1 MMSDI
6 FPLLL
11 ILPLL
16 GCLFVLF
23 AKKNDNNSFHVTLFT
38 LLANLAVIVRM
49 LMQINSP
56 DNDLQAFHLSYSW
69 LESKGMAFTMEANL
83 FSLLVLLGV
92 YVAFIIGVIG
102 LTPTQRKNK
111 SQMLLG
117 LYFVWNITGLLCSN
131 DMTSF
136 YIFFAG
142 MIIPLFLLVGLYGNI
157 KKNSTLYLFFVFN
170 FAGVLCL
177 LTAMLF
183 VYKYHQSNTELQN
196 IALIKMPA
204 SAAVMV
210 WGCVCGAFI
219 SRVPIWPFHYW
230 ISSVNSGLRSSLV
243 YVMTSMLPLT
253 GLYGFL
259 RFWQVTIPKGILPF
273 VPVVEIFGIMT
284 MLFIALI
291 GLAHKDFLQKLF
303 SYTTVY
309 YLLFLLTTIMLPEE
323 YVMNIAY
330 SLVTFLIVNASL
342 TVLDLWAQKAC
353 EESGCDYR
361 GILAYMPRL
370 SAVFSFFVSVAVGL
384 PLSAMFWNNF
394 VLISA
399 FFRISFTLGILM
411 MTAITAISMAL
422 LYELYILRNLVGKK
436 NVNVE
441 VEDISDKQILFFMAI
456 TVFLFVSF
464 FNPLWFAF

>member
-1 MMSDI
+1 MTGI

-11 ILPLL
+11 VLPLL
-16 GCLFVLF
+16 GCLFILF
-23 AKKNDNNSFHVTLFT
+23 AKKNDNNSFHVMLFT
-38 LLANLAVIVRM
+38 LLTNMAIIVRM
-49 LMQINSP
+49 LTQINR
-56 DNDLQAFHLSYSW
+56 DNNDLQVFHFAYSW
-69 LESKGMAFTMEANL
+69 LESKGLELVMEANL
-83 FSLLVLLGV
+83 FSLLVLLGI
-92 YVAFIIGVIG
+92 YVAFIIGAVG
-102 LTPTQRKNK
+102 LTPPQRKNK

-131 DMTSF
+131 DMVSF

-142 MIIPLFLLVGLYGNI
+142 MIIPLFLLVGLFGNI
-157 KKNSTLYLFFVFN
+157 KKNSTFYIFFAFN
-170 FAGVLCL
+170 FTGVLCL

-183 VYKYHQSNTELQN
+183 VYKYHQGNTELQD

-204 SAAVMV
+204 RAALVV
-210 WGCVCGAFI
+210 WGSVCAAFI
-219 SRVPIWPFHYW
+219 SRIPIWPFHYW

-243 YVMTSMLPLT
+243 SVMIGMFPLT
-253 GLYGFL
+253 GLYGFM

-303 SYTTVY
+303 SYTTIY
-309 YLLFLLTTIMLPEE
+309 YLLFLLTAIMLPEA
-323 YVMNIAY
+323 YIMNIAY
-330 SLVTFLIVNASL
+330 SMVTFLIVTACL
-342 TVLDLWAQKAC
+342 TVLGLWAENAC

-361 GILAYMPRL
+361 GILAYMPKL
-370 SAVFSFFVSVAVGL
+370 SSIFAFFVLVAVGL

-399 FFRISFTLGILM
+399 FFRTNFTLGILM
-411 MTAITAISMAL
+411 MTAITMICMAL
-422 LYELYILRNLVGKK
+422 LYELFIMRDLTKK
-436 NVNVE
+436 KISTVE
-441 VEDISDKQILFFMAI
+441 VEDISDKKVMFFMAVI
-456 TVFLFVSF
+456 VFLFVSF

>member
-1 MMSDI
+1 MTDI

-23 AKKNDNNSFHVTLFT
+23 AKKNDNNSFHVTVFT
-38 LLANLAVIVRM
+38 LLANVAVIIRM
-49 LMQINSP
+49 LTQINR
-56 DNDLQAFHLSYSW
+56 DNNDLQAFYLNYSW
-69 LESKGMAFTMEANL
+69 LESKGMELVMEANL
-83 FSLLVLLGV
+83 FSLLVLLGI

-102 LTPTQRKNK
+102 LTPFQRKNK

-131 DMTSF
+131 DMISF
-136 YIFFAG
+136 YMFFTG

-183 VYKYHQSNTELQN
+183 VYKYQQGNTELQN

-204 SAAVMV
+204 RAAIVV
-210 WGCVCGAFI
+210 WGSVCAAFI
-219 SRVPIWPFHYW
+219 SRIPIWPFHYW
-230 ISSVNSGLRSSLV
+230 IASVNSGVRSSLV

-303 SYTTVY
+303 SYNTIY
-309 YLLFLLTTIMLPEE
+309 YLLFLLTAIMLPEV
-323 YVMNIAY
+323 YIMNIAY

-342 TVLDLWAQKAC
+342 TVLDLWAENAC
-353 EESGCDYR
+353 AESGCDYR
-361 GILAYMPRL
+361 GILAYMPKL
-370 SAVFSFFVSVAVGL
+370 SSIFAFFVLVAVGL

-399 FFRISFTLGILM
+399 FFRTSFVMGILM
-411 MTAITAISMAL
+411 MTAITAICMSL
-422 LYELYILRNLVGKK
+422 LYEFFIMRSLTNKK
-436 NVNVE
+436 VLQNTAT
-441 VEDISDKQILFFMAI
+441 DISDRQVMFFAAVI
-456 TVFLFVSF
+456 VFLFVSF

>member
-1 MMSDI
+1 MTDI
-6 FPLLL
+6 FPLLFV
-11 ILPLL
+11 LPLF

-23 AKKNDNNSFHVTLFT
+23 AKKNDSNSFHVTLFT
-38 LLANLAVIVRM
+38 LLSNLAVIVR
-49 LMQINSP
+49 LLTQINR
-56 DNDLQAFHLSYSW
+56 DNNDLQIFHFAYSW
-69 LESKGMAFTMEANL
+69 LESKGIELVMEANL

-92 YVAFIIGVIG
+92 YVAFIIGITG
-102 LTPTQRKNK
+102 LTEQQRKNK

-131 DMTSF
+131 DMISF

-170 FAGVLCL
+170 FSGVLCL

-183 VYKYHQSNTELQN
+183 VYKYQHGNTELQN

-204 SAAVMV
+204 SAAVVV
-210 WGCVCGAFI
+210 WGCVCAAFI
-219 SRVPIWPFHYW
+219 SRIPIWPFHYW

-243 YVMTSMLPLT
+243 CVMTNMLPLT

-273 VPVVEIFGIMT
+273 VPVVEVFGIMT

-303 SYTTVY
+303 AYTTVY
-309 YLLFLLTTIMLPEE
+309 YLLFLLATIMLPEV
-323 YVMNIAY
+323 YIMNIAY

-342 TVLDLWAQKAC
+342 TVLGLKAETAC
-353 EESGCDYR
+353 EDSDCDYR
-361 GILAYMPRL
+361 GILVYMPKL
-370 SAVFSFFVSVAVGL
+370 SKLFSFFVLVAVGL

-399 FFRISFTLGILM
+399 FFRLSFILGTLM
-411 MTAITAISMAL
+411 MTAITMICMAL
-422 LYELYILRNLVGKK
+422 LYELFIMRNLTEKRIVGGQI
-436 NVNVE
+436 
-441 VEDISDKQILFFMAI
+441 EDISDKQIVFFAAVV
-456 TVFLFVSF
+456 VFLFVSF

>member
-1 MMSDI
+1 MTDI

-23 AKKNDNNSFHVTLFT
+23 AKKNDNNSFHVTLFA
-38 LLANLAVIVRM
+38 LLSNLAVIVRM
-49 LMQINSP
+49 LTQINRN
-56 DNDLQAFHLSYSW
+56 DNDLQVFHFAYSW
-69 LESKGMAFTMEANL
+69 LESKSMELVFEANL
-83 FSLLVLLGV
+83 FSLLVLMGV
-92 YVAFIIGVIG
+92 YIAFIIGIMG
-102 LTPTQRKNK
+102 LTEQQRKNK
-111 SQMLLG
+111 AQMLMG
-117 LYFVWNITGLLCSN
+117 LYFVWNVTGLLCAN

-183 VYKYHQSNTELQN
+183 IYKYHNGNTELQN

-204 SAAVMV
+204 GAAVVV
-210 WGCVCGAFI
+210 WGCVCAAFI
-219 SRVPIWPFHYW
+219 SRIPIWPFHYW

-243 YVMTSMLPLT
+243 CVMTHMLPLT

-273 VPVVEIFGIMT
+273 VPVVVVFGIMT

-303 SYTTVY
+303 AYTTVY
-309 YLLFLLTTIMLPEE
+309 YLLFLLATIMLPEV
-323 YVMNIAY
+323 YIMNIAY
-330 SLVTFLIVNASL
+330 SLVTFLIVIASL
-342 TVLDLWAQKAC
+342 TVLGLKAETAC
-353 EESGCDYR
+353 EDSDCDYR
-361 GILAYMPRL
+361 GILAYMPKL
-370 SAVFSFFVSVAVGL
+370 SNLFSFFVLVAVGL

-399 FFRISFTLGILM
+399 FFRIGFLLGTLM
-411 MTAITAISMAL
+411 MTAITMICMAL
-422 LYELYILRNLVGKK
+422 LFELFIMRNLTEKRVAG
-436 NVNVE
+436 VQI
-441 VEDISDKQILFFMAI
+441 EDISDKQIMFFMAVVI
-456 TVFLFVSF
+456 FLFVSF

>member
-1 MMSDI
+1 MTGI

-11 ILPLL
+11 VLPLL

-23 AKKNDNNSFHVTLFT
+23 SKKNDNNSFHVMLFT
-38 LLANLAVIVRM
+38 LLANMAIIVRM
-49 LMQINSP
+49 LTRINR
-56 DNDLQAFHLSYSW
+56 DNNDLQVFHFAYSW
-69 LESKGMAFTMEANL
+69 LESKGLELVMEANL
-83 FSLLVLLGV
+83 FSLLVLLGI
-92 YVAFIIGVIG
+92 YIAFIIGAVG
-102 LTPTQRKNK
+102 LTPAQRKNK

-131 DMTSF
+131 DMVSF

-142 MIIPLFLLVGLYGNI
+142 MIIPLFLLVGLFGNI
-157 KKNSTLYLFFVFN
+157 KKNSTFYMFFAFN

-183 VYKYHQSNTELQN
+183 VYKYHQGNTELQN
-196 IALIKMPA
+196 IALIKMPTK
-204 SAAVMV
+204 AALVV
-210 WGCVCGAFI
+210 WGSVCAAFI
-219 SRVPIWPFHYW
+219 SRIPIWPFHYW
-230 ISSVNSGLRSSLV
+230 ISSVNSGLRSSLA
-243 YVMTSMLPLT
+243 YVMTGMLPLT

-303 SYTTVY
+303 SYTTIY
-309 YLLFLLTTIMLPEE
+309 YLLFLLTAIMLPDT
-323 YVMNIAY
+323 YIMNIAY

-342 TVLDLWAQKAC
+342 TVLDLWAENAC

-361 GILAYMPRL
+361 GILAYMPKL
-370 SAVFSFFVSVAVGL
+370 SSIFAFFVLVAVGL

-399 FFRISFTLGILM
+399 FFRVSFTLGILM
-411 MTAITAISMAL
+411 MAAITMICMAL
-422 LYELYILRNLVGKK
+422 LYELFIMRNLTQRKVLTA
-436 NVNVE
+436 E
-441 VEDISDKQILFFMAI
+441 VEDISDKKVLFFVAVVI
-456 TVFLFVSF
+456 FLFVSF